1 VEVQVT
7 EVIDNRLK
15 GVFMPSPQA
24 KPVSVVITAT
34 GRSPSGRTGK
44 MSFHYTVQVGTGPKV
59 EGFSR
64 LPILTAFKNNLTKS
78 GLFRK
83 AGALSAHLGTQTHV
97 ATPAVTAAVRT
108 NPVVRANQTH
118 TNPRRWEKAPVA
130 PSGVNRTSPVETT
143 STWEVDRV
151 GILENKLHGI
161 EQSLHML
168 ARFVDRMMPADLRNE
183 LHTPALAPEVGAMEE
198 L

>member
-1 VEVQVT
+1 
-7 EVIDNRLK
+7 
-15 GVFMPSPQA
+15 
-24 KPVSVVITAT
+24 
-34 GRSPSGRTGK
+34 
-44 MSFHYTVQVGTGPKV
+44 
-59 EGFSR
+59 
-64 LPILTAFKNNLTKS
+64 
-78 GLFRK
+78 
-83 AGALSAHLGTQTHV
+83 
-97 ATPAVTAAVRT
+97 
-108 NPVVRANQTH
+108 
-118 TNPRRWEKAPVA
+118 
-130 PSGVNRTSPVETT
+130 VETT